1 MFRLENHMPIPPPSE
16 RPDLYDDY
24 DFREEGPSRAY
35 LDQMNSKQPKPVDPT
50 EDPSPAPAP
59 VR

>member
-1 MFRLENHMPIPPPSE
+1 MPIPPPSE

-24 DFREEGPSRAY
+24 DFREKGPSQAY
-35 LDQMNSKQPKPVDPT
+35 LDRMRGKKPKSHEPS
-50 EDPSPAPAP
+50 EDPSPAPKP